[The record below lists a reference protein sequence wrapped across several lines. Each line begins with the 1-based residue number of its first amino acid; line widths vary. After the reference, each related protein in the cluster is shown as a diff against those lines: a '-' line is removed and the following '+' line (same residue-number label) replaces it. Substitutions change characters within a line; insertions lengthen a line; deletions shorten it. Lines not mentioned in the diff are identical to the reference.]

1 MICTTKSEFMTGLRI
16 ALENNNVTD
25 TRDILTDFRQHFED
39 GEAAGE
45 TEAEVCRKL
54 GDIDEIIKQYIS
66 GDMTE
71 NTTSA
76 QTANAQQYTG
86 NAQTADP
93 EASGFGA
100 DSQYSAPPPPQYG
113 SVQQAAP
120 QPAGFQPSAGK
131 IVGIL
136 CLDLFIYS
144 WALPA
149 LASLIISLMGVT
161 ISFAASG
168 LGIFLA
174 GILSCFINM
183 SGVISTG
190 FAPLSLIFLGIM
202 FMAFGGML
210 VIASIGSV
218 KGFINIIIAIIN
230 HHAKIFAGHKV
241 LSKIGKKNREVQ
253 AQ

>member
-66 GDMTE
+66 EDISDSTDSGA
-71 NTTSA
+71 SA
-76 QTANAQQYTG
+76 QTSFESTAQ
-86 NAQTADP
+86 AD
-93 EASGFGA
+93 ASGFGA
-100 DSQYSAPPPPQYG
+100 ETHYSAPPPPQYG
-113 SVQQAAP
+113 NVQQAAP

-241 LSKIGKKNREVQ
+241 LNKIGKKNREVQ